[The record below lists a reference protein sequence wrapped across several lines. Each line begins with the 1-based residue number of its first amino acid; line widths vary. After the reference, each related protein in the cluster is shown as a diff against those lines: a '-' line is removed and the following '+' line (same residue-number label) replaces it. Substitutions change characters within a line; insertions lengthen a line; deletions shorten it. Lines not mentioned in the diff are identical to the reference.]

1 MLLERTTI
9 NNNTFFL
16 FLATKD
22 EDPSVVMGNSNA
34 TIHPT
39 TTSTSKKGSDQQQQQ
54 QKVSELYSQRE
65 ITGAVVIERNNNNNN
80 KKSKNKTLT
89 QSTSSAAQLEK
100 QKLVELTK
108 KFENRQREH
117 EQQLDNLNNQLKE
130 RTNRIASLEE
140 EKNDSIKL
148 STDLQNE
155 LALKNRELNQHEEKL
170 KIAQY
175 LVDKSNLSVEGLS
188 IVLQNFI
195 NQVYTIFI

>member
-1 MLLERTTI
+1 M
-9 NNNTFFL
+9 
-16 FLATKD
+16 
-22 EDPSVVMGNSNA
+22 
-34 TIHPT
+34 
-39 TTSTSKKGSDQQQQQ
+39 
-54 QKVSELYSQRE
+54 
-65 ITGAVVIERNNNNNN
+65 
-80 KKSKNKTLT
+80 
-89 QSTSSAAQLEK
+89 
-100 QKLVELTK
+100 TK

-117 EQQLDNLNNQLKE
+117 EQQVDNLNNQLKE

>member
-1 MLLERTTI
+1 
-9 NNNTFFL
+9 
-16 FLATKD
+16 
-22 EDPSVVMGNSNA
+22 MGNSNA